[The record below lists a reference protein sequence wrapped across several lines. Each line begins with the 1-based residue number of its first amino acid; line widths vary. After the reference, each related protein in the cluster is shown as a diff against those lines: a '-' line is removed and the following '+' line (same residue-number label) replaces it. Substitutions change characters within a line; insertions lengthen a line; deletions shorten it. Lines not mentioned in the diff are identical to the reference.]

1 MADNVLMNYLISELA
16 NSKNIEKLDSSDNLI
31 ENGIIDSLGIMKL
44 LMFLENTYSLKI
56 SDDELTMENFQS
68 HNAILS
74 LINRKIA
81 GNGKST

>member
-1 MADNVLMNYLISELA
+1 MADNVLMNYIISELA

-68 HNAILS
+68 HNTILS
-74 LINRKIA
+74 LVNRKIG

>member
-1 MADNVLMNYLISELA
+1 MADNVLMNYIISELA
-16 NSKNIEKLDSSDNLI
+16 NSKNIEKLDPSDNLI

-68 HNAILS
+68 HNTILS
-74 LINRKIA
+74 LVNRKIG

>member
-16 NSKNIEKLDSSDNLI
+16 NSKNIEKLDPSDNLI

-68 HNAILS
+68 HNSILS

>member
-1 MADNVLMNYLISELA
+1 MADNVLMNYIISELA

>member
-16 NSKNIEKLDSSDNLI
+16 NSKNIEKLDPSDNLI

>member
-1 MADNVLMNYLISELA
+1 MADNVLMNYLISELG
-16 NSKNIEKLDSSDNLI
+16 NSKNIEKLDPSDNLI

-68 HNAILS
+68 HNSILS

>member
-16 NSKNIEKLDSSDNLI
+16 NSKNIEKLDPSDNLI

-68 HNAILS
+68 HNTILS
-74 LINRKIA
+74 LVNRKIG

>member
-16 NSKNIEKLDSSDNLI
+16 NSKNIEKLDPSDNLI

-81 GNGKST
+81 GNGKPT

>member
-1 MADNVLMNYLISELA
+1 MADNVLMNYIISELA
-16 NSKNIEKLDSSDNLI
+16 NSKNIEKLDPSDNLI

>member
-1 MADNVLMNYLISELA
+1 MADNILMNYIISELA
-16 NSKNIEKLDSSDNLI
+16 NSKNIEKLDPSDNLI

-68 HNAILS
+68 HNTILS
-74 LINRKIA
+74 LVNRKIG